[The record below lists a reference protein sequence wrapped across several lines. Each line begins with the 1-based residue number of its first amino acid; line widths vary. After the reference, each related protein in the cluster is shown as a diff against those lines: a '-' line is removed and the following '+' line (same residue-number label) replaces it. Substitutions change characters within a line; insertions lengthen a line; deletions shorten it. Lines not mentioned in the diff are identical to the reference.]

1 MKRFLRVAAVTATVG
16 LFLVPAAGA
25 ASAAAATHHPKAPH
39 FHVPVRGGST
49 SITTKLGVV
58 EAVLA
63 AGVAPFTTAPA
74 SEALLTNGR
83 LRFTFPVSGG
93 SIQTTLPPNGHVNHR
108 GGIKL
113 FPLTGGGAAV
123 KISNFNINLAAR
135 SLTGILNNNPAA
147 RIKIFSL
154 GLLHAHFN
162 PGVHSITVSN
172 ITVSLTGAA
181 ASALNNALGVP
192 LFHGGQVIGIARTHV
207 TL

>member
-25 ASAAAATHHPKAPH
+25 ASAAAATHPRAPH

-49 SITTKLGVV
+49 SITTLPGVA

-74 SEALLTNGR
+74 SEALLSNGR
-83 LRFTFPVSGG
+83 LKFTFPVSGG

-113 FPLTGGGAAV
+113 FKLTGGTAV

-154 GLLHAHFN
+154 GLLHANFN
-162 PGVHSITVSN
+162 PGIHSITVSN

-181 ASALNNALGVP
+181 AHALDQALGVP
-192 LFHGGQVIGIARTHV
+192 LFHGGQVIGIAKTHV

>member
-1 MKRFLRVAAVTATVG
+1 MRRFLRVAAVTATVG

-25 ASAAAATHHPKAPH
+25 ASAAAATHPRAPH

-49 SITTKLGVV
+49 SITTLPGVA

-74 SEALLTNGR
+74 SEALLSNGR

-113 FPLTGGGAAV
+113 FKLTGGTAV

-154 GLLHAHFN
+154 GLLHANFN
-162 PGVHSITVSN
+162 PGIHSITVSN

-181 ASALNNALGVP
+181 AHALDQALGVP
-192 LFHGGQVIGIARTHV
+192 LFHGGQVIGIAKTHV

>member
-25 ASAAAATHHPKAPH
+25 ASAAAATHPRPH

-49 SITTKLGVV
+49 SITTKLGVTQ
-58 EAVLA
+58 AVLA
-63 AGVAPFTTAPA
+63 AGVVPFTTSPA
-74 SEALLTNGR
+74 NEALLSNGR
-83 LRFTFPVSGG
+83 LKFTFPVVGG

-113 FPLTGGGAAV
+113 FKLTGGTAV

-135 SLTGILNNNPAA
+135 SLTGILNNNPGA

-154 GLLHAHFN
+154 GLVHANFN

-181 ASALNNALGVP
+181 ASALNHALGVP
-192 LFHGGQVIGIARTHV
+192 LFHGGQVIGIAKTHV
-207 TL
+207 VI

>member
-25 ASAAAATHHPKAPH
+25 ASAAAATHPRPH

-74 SEALLTNGR
+74 SEALLSNGR

-113 FPLTGGGAAV
+113 FKLTGGTAV

-154 GLLHAHFN
+154 GLLHANFN

-172 ITVSLTGAA
+172 ITVSLTGVAA
-181 ASALNNALGVP
+181 HALNNALGVP
-192 LFHGGQVIGIARTHV
+192 LFHGGQVIGIAKTHV
-207 TL
+207 VI

>member
-1 MKRFLRVAAVTATVG
+1 MRRFLRVAAVTATVG

-25 ASAAAATHHPKAPH
+25 ASAAAATHHRAPH

-74 SEALLTNGR
+74 SEALLSRGR

-113 FPLTGGGAAV
+113 FKLTGGTAV

-154 GLLHAHFN
+154 GLVHANFN

-172 ITVSLTGAA
+172 ITVSLTGVAA
-181 ASALNNALGVP
+181 NALNNAIVNRG
-192 LFHGGQVIGIARTHV
+192 
-207 TL
+207 

>member
-1 MKRFLRVAAVTATVG
+1 MRRFLRVAAVTATVG

-25 ASAAAATHHPKAPH
+25 ASAAAATHHSKAPH
-39 FHVPVRGGST
+39 FHVPVRGGTT

-74 SEALLTNGR
+74 SESLLSRGR
-83 LRFTFPVSGG
+83 LKFSFPVSGG

-113 FPLTGGGAAV
+113 FKLTGGTAV

-154 GLLHAHFN
+154 GLLHANFN

-181 ASALNNALGVP
+181 ANALNSALGVP
-192 LFHGGQVIGIARTHV
+192 LFHGGQVIGTARTHV
-207 TL
+207 VI

>member
-1 MKRFLRVAAVTATVG
+1 MRRFLRVAAVTATVG

-25 ASAAAATHHPKAPH
+25 ASAAAATHHKAPH
-39 FHVPVRGGST
+39 FHVPVRGGTS

-74 SEALLTNGR
+74 SEALLSRGR

-113 FPLTGGGAAV
+113 FKLTGGTAV

-154 GLLHAHFN
+154 GLLHANFN

-181 ASALNNALGVP
+181 ANALNSALGVP
-192 LFHGGQVIGIARTHV
+192 LFHGGQVIGIMKTHV
-207 TL
+207 VI

>member
-25 ASAAAATHHPKAPH
+25 ASAAAATRPHPH

-74 SEALLTNGR
+74 SEALLSRGR

-113 FPLTGGGAAV
+113 FKLTGGTAV

-135 SLTGILNNNPAA
+135 SLTGILNNNPGA

-154 GLLHAHFN
+154 GLVHANFN

-181 ASALNNALGVP
+181 ASALNHALGVP
-192 LFHGGQVIGIARTHV
+192 LFHGGQVIGIAKTHV
-207 TL
+207 VI

>member
-25 ASAAAATHHPKAPH
+25 ASAAAATHPRAPH

-113 FPLTGGGAAV
+113 FKLTGGTAV

-154 GLLHAHFN
+154 GLLHANFN
-162 PGVHSITVSN
+162 PGIHSITVSN

-181 ASALNNALGVP
+181 AHALDQALGVP
-192 LFHGGQVIGIARTHV
+192 LFHGGQVIGIAKTHV

>member
-25 ASAAAATHHPKAPH
+25 ASAAAATHPRPH

-49 SITTKLGVV
+49 SITTKLGVTQ
-58 EAVLA
+58 AVLA
-63 AGVAPFTTAPA
+63 AGVVPFTTSPA
-74 SEALLTNGR
+74 NEALLSNGR
-83 LRFTFPVSGG
+83 LKFTFPVVGG

-113 FPLTGGGAAV
+113 FKLTGGTAV

-154 GLLHAHFN
+154 GLLHANFN

-181 ASALNNALGVP
+181 ANALNSALGVP
-192 LFHGGQVIGIARTHV
+192 LFHGGQVIGIMKTHV
-207 TL
+207 VI

>member
-25 ASAAAATHHPKAPH
+25 ASAAAATHPRPH

-49 SITTKLGVV
+49 SITTKLGVTQ
-58 EAVLA
+58 AVLA
-63 AGVAPFTTAPA
+63 AGVVPFTTSPA
-74 SEALLTNGR
+74 NEALLSNGR
-83 LRFTFPVSGG
+83 LKFTFPVVGG

-113 FPLTGGGAAV
+113 FKLTGGTAV

-154 GLLHAHFN
+154 GLVHANFN

-172 ITVSLTGAA
+172 ITVSLTGVAA
-181 ASALNNALGVP
+181 HALNNALGVP
-192 LFHGGQVIGIARTHV
+192 LFHGGQVIGIMKTHV
-207 TL
+207 VI

>member
-16 LFLVPAAGA
+16 LSLVPAAGA
-25 ASAAAATHHPKAPH
+25 ASAAAATHPRPH

-49 SITTKLGVV
+49 SITTKLGVTQ
-58 EAVLA
+58 AVLA
-63 AGVAPFTTAPA
+63 AGVVPFTTSPA
-74 SEALLTNGR
+74 NEALLSNGR
-83 LRFTFPVSGG
+83 LKFTFPVVGG

-113 FPLTGGGAAV
+113 FKLTGGTAV

-135 SLTGILNNNPAA
+135 SLTGILNNNPGA

-154 GLLHAHFN
+154 GLLHANFN
-162 PGVHSITVSN
+162 PGVHSITVTN

-181 ASALNNALGVP
+181 ASALNHALGVP
-192 LFHGGQVIGIARTHV
+192 LFHGGQVIGIAKTHV
-207 TL
+207 VI

>member
-1 MKRFLRVAAVTATVG
+1 MRRFLRVAAVTATVG

-25 ASAAAATHHPKAPH
+25 ASAAAATHPRPH

-113 FPLTGGGAAV
+113 FKLTGGTAV

-154 GLLHAHFN
+154 GLVHAHFN

-172 ITVSLTGAA
+172 ITVSLTGVAA
-181 ASALNNALGVP
+181 HALNNALGVP
-192 LFHGGQVIGIARTHV
+192 LFHGGQVIGIAKTHV
-207 TL
+207 VI

>member
-25 ASAAAATHHPKAPH
+25 ASAAAATRPHPH

-49 SITTKLGVV
+49 SITTKLGVTQ
-58 EAVLA
+58 AVLA
-63 AGVAPFTTAPA
+63 AGVVPFTTSPA
-74 SEALLTNGR
+74 NEALLSNGR
-83 LRFTFPVSGG
+83 LKFTFPVVGG

-113 FPLTGGGAAV
+113 FKLTGGTAV

-154 GLLHAHFN
+154 GLLHANFN

-181 ASALNNALGVP
+181 ANALNSALGVP
-192 LFHGGQVIGIARTHV
+192 LFHGGQVIGIMKTHV
-207 TL
+207 VI

>member
-1 MKRFLRVAAVTATVG
+1 MRRFLRVAAVTATVG

-25 ASAAAATHHPKAPH
+25 ASAAAATHPRPH

-49 SITTKLGVV
+49 SITTKLGVTQ
-58 EAVLA
+58 AVLA
-63 AGVAPFTTAPA
+63 AGVVPFTTSPA
-74 SEALLTNGR
+74 NEALLSNGR
-83 LRFTFPVSGG
+83 LKFTFPVVGG

-113 FPLTGGGAAV
+113 FKLTGGTAV

-135 SLTGILNNNPAA
+135 SLTGILNNNPGA

-154 GLLHAHFN
+154 GLLHANFN
-162 PGVHSITVSN
+162 PGVHSITVTN

-181 ASALNNALGVP
+181 ASALNHALGVP
-192 LFHGGQVIGIARTHV
+192 LFHGGQVIGIAKTHV
-207 TL
+207 VI

>member
-25 ASAAAATHHPKAPH
+25 ASAAAATHPH
-39 FHVPVRGGST
+39 FHVPVRGGTT
-49 SITTKLGVV
+49 SITTRPGVV

-63 AGVAPFTTAPA
+63 AGVAPLTTSPA
-74 SEALLTNGR
+74 NEALLSNGR
-83 LRFTFPVSGG
+83 LKFTFPVVGG

-113 FPLTGGGAAV
+113 FKLTGGTAI

-135 SLTGILNNNPAA
+135 SLTGILNNNPGA

-154 GLLHAHFN
+154 GLVHANFN

-172 ITVSLTGAA
+172 ITVSLTSAA
-181 ASALNNALGVP
+181 AHALDQALGVP
-192 LFHGGQVIGIARTHV
+192 LFHGGQVIGIAKTHV
-207 TL
+207 VI

>member
-1 MKRFLRVAAVTATVG
+1 MRRFLRVAAVTATVG

-25 ASAAAATHHPKAPH
+25 ASAAAATHPRAPH

-49 SITTKLGVV
+49 SITTLPGVA

-74 SEALLTNGR
+74 SEALLSNGR
-83 LRFTFPVSGG
+83 LKFTFPVSGG

-113 FPLTGGGAAV
+113 FKLTGGTAV

-135 SLTGILNNNPAA
+135 SLTGILNDNPAA

-154 GLLHAHFN
+154 GLLHANFN
-162 PGVHSITVSN
+162 PGIHSITVSN

-181 ASALNNALGVP
+181 AHALDQALGVP
-192 LFHGGQVIGIARTHV
+192 LFHGGQVIGIATTHV

>member
-1 MKRFLRVAAVTATVG
+1 MKRFLRVAAVMATVG

-25 ASAAAATHHPKAPH
+25 ASAAAATHPRPH

-113 FPLTGGGAAV
+113 FKLTGGTAV

-154 GLLHAHFN
+154 GLLHANFN

-172 ITVSLTGAA
+172 ITVSLTGVAA
-181 ASALNNALGVP
+181 HALNNALGVP
-192 LFHGGQVIGIARTHV
+192 LFHGGQVIGIAKTHV
-207 TL
+207 VI

>member
-1 MKRFLRVAAVTATVG
+1 MRRFLRVAAVTATVG

-25 ASAAAATHHPKAPH
+25 ASAAAATRPHPH
-39 FHVPVRGGST
+39 FHVPVRGGSS

-74 SEALLTNGR
+74 SEALLSRGR

-113 FPLTGGGAAV
+113 FKLTGGTAV

-154 GLLHAHFN
+154 GLVHANFN

-172 ITVSLTGAA
+172 ITVSLTGVAA
-181 ASALNNALGVP
+181 HALNNALGVP
-192 LFHGGQVIGIARTHV
+192 LFHGGQVIGIMKTHV
-207 TL
+207 VI

>member
-25 ASAAAATHHPKAPH
+25 ASAAAATHPRAPH

-49 SITTKLGVV
+49 SITTLPGVA

-74 SEALLTNGR
+74 SEALLSNGR
-83 LRFTFPVSGG
+83 LKFTFPVSGG

-113 FPLTGGGAAV
+113 FRLTGGTAV

-154 GLLHAHFN
+154 GLLHANFN
-162 PGVHSITVSN
+162 PGIHSITVSN

-181 ASALNNALGVP
+181 AHALDQALGVP
-192 LFHGGQVIGIARTHV
+192 LFHGGQVIGIAKTHV

>member
-25 ASAAAATHHPKAPH
+25 ASAAAATHPRPH

-49 SITTKLGVV
+49 SITTKLGVTQ
-58 EAVLA
+58 AVLA
-63 AGVAPFTTAPA
+63 AGVVPFTTSPA
-74 SEALLTNGR
+74 NEALLSNGR
-83 LRFTFPVSGG
+83 LKFTFPVVGG

-113 FPLTGGGAAV
+113 FKLTGGTAV

-135 SLTGILNNNPAA
+135 SLTGILNNNPGA

-154 GLLHAHFN
+154 GLLHANFN
-162 PGVHSITVSN
+162 PGVHSITVTN

-181 ASALNNALGVP
+181 ASALNHALGVP
-192 LFHGGQVIGIARTHV
+192 LFHGGQVIGIAKTHV
-207 TL
+207 VI

>member
-25 ASAAAATHHPKAPH
+25 ASAAAATHPRPH

-113 FPLTGGGAAV
+113 FKLTGGTAV

-154 GLLHAHFN
+154 GLAHANFN

-192 LFHGGQVIGIARTHV
+192 LFHGGQVIGIAKTHV
-207 TL
+207 VI

>member
-16 LFLVPAAGA
+16 LFLAPAAGA
-25 ASAAAATHHPKAPH
+25 ASAAAATHPRPH

-49 SITTKLGVV
+49 SITTKPGVV
-58 EAVLA
+58 EAILA
-63 AGVAPFTTAPA
+63 AGVAPLTTSPA
-74 SEALLTNGR
+74 SEALLSNGR
-83 LRFTFPVSGG
+83 LKFTFPVSGG

-113 FPLTGGGAAV
+113 FKLTGGTAV

-154 GLLHAHFN
+154 GLVHANFN
-162 PGVHSITVSN
+162 PGTHSITVSN

-181 ASALNNALGVP
+181 AHALDQALGVP
-192 LFHGGQVIGIARTHV
+192 LFHGGQVIGIAKTHV
-207 TL
+207 VI

>member
-1 MKRFLRVAAVTATVG
+1 MLSRAVRLGSRLNFWKTNPTV
-16 LFLVPAAGA
+16 
-25 ASAAAATHHPKAPH
+25 
-39 FHVPVRGGST
+39 
-49 SITTKLGVV
+49 
-58 EAVLA
+58 
-63 AGVAPFTTAPA
+63 
-74 SEALLTNGR
+74 R
-83 LRFTFPVSGG
+83 LRMRVRSGSVMAERSLSPTTTFPVVGG

-113 FPLTGGGAAV
+113 FKLTGGTAV

-154 GLLHAHFN
+154 GLVHANFN

-181 ASALNNALGVP
+181 ANALNSALGVP
-192 LFHGGQVIGIARTHV
+192 LFHGGQVIGIMKTHV
-207 TL
+207 VI

>member
-25 ASAAAATHHPKAPH
+25 ASAAAATHPRPH
-39 FHVPVRGGST
+39 FHVPVRGGTT
-49 SITTKLGVV
+49 SITTKPGIV

-63 AGVAPFTTAPA
+63 AGVAPLTTSPA
-74 SEALLTNGR
+74 NEALLSNGR
-83 LRFTFPVSGG
+83 LKFTFPVVGG
-93 SIQTTLPPNGHVNHR
+93 SIQTSLPPNGHVNHR

-113 FPLTGGGAAV
+113 FKLTGGTAI

-135 SLTGILNNNPAA
+135 SLTGILNNNPGA

-154 GLLHAHFN
+154 GLVHANFN
-162 PGVHSITVSN
+162 PGTHSITVSN

-181 ASALNNALGVP
+181 AHALDQALGVP

-207 TL
+207 VI

>member
-1 MKRFLRVAAVTATVG
+1 MRRFLRVAAVTATVG

-25 ASAAAATHHPKAPH
+25 ASAAAATHPSPH

-49 SITTKLGVV
+49 SITTKLGVA

-74 SEALLTNGR
+74 SEALLSHGR
-83 LRFTFPVSGG
+83 LKFTFPVSGG

-113 FPLTGGGAAV
+113 FKLTGGTAV

-135 SLTGILNNNPAA
+135 SLTGILNNNPGA

-154 GLLHAHFN
+154 GLVHANFN
-162 PGVHSITVSN
+162 PGTHSITVSN
-172 ITVSLTGAA
+172 ITVSLTGVAA
-181 ASALNNALGVP
+181 NALNNALGVP
-192 LFHGGQVIGIARTHV
+192 LFHGGQVIGIAKTHV
-207 TL
+207 VI

>member
-25 ASAAAATHHPKAPH
+25 ASAAAATHPRAPH

-49 SITTKLGVV
+49 SITTLPGVA

-63 AGVAPFTTAPA
+63 AGVAPFTTSPA
-74 SEALLTNGR
+74 SEALLSNGR

-113 FPLTGGGAAV
+113 FKLTGGTAV

-154 GLLHAHFN
+154 GLLHANFN
-162 PGVHSITVSN
+162 PGIHSITVSN

-181 ASALNNALGVP
+181 AHALDQALGVP
-192 LFHGGQVIGIARTHV
+192 LFHGGQVIGIAKTHV

>member
-25 ASAAAATHHPKAPH
+25 ASAAAATRPHPH

-49 SITTKLGVV
+49 SITTKLGVTQ
-58 EAVLA
+58 AVLA
-63 AGVAPFTTAPA
+63 AGVVPFTTSPA
-74 SEALLTNGR
+74 NEALLSNGR
-83 LRFTFPVSGG
+83 LKFTFPVVGG

-113 FPLTGGGAAV
+113 FKLTGGTAV

-135 SLTGILNNNPAA
+135 SLTGILNNNPGA

-154 GLLHAHFN
+154 GLLHANFN
-162 PGVHSITVSN
+162 PGVHSITVTN

-181 ASALNNALGVP
+181 AGALNNALGVP
-192 LFHGGQVIGIARTHV
+192 LFHGGQVIGIAKTHV
-207 TL
+207 VI

>member
-25 ASAAAATHHPKAPH
+25 ASAAAATHPRAPH

-49 SITTKLGVV
+49 SITTLPGVA

-63 AGVAPFTTAPA
+63 AGVAPFTTSPA
-74 SEALLTNGR
+74 SEALLSNGR
-83 LRFTFPVSGG
+83 LKFTFPVSGG

-113 FPLTGGGAAV
+113 FNLTGGTAV

-154 GLLHAHFN
+154 GLLHANFN
-162 PGVHSITVSN
+162 PGLHSITVSN

-181 ASALNNALGVP
+181 AHALDQALGVP
-192 LFHGGQVIGIARTHV
+192 LFHGGQVIGIAKTHV

>member
-25 ASAAAATHHPKAPH
+25 ASAAAATRPHPH

-49 SITTKLGVV
+49 SITTKLGVTQ
-58 EAVLA
+58 AVLA
-63 AGVAPFTTAPA
+63 AGVVPFTTSPGN
-74 SEALLTNGR
+74 EALLSNGR
-83 LRFTFPVSGG
+83 LKFTFPVVGG

-113 FPLTGGGAAV
+113 FKLTGGTAV

-135 SLTGILNNNPAA
+135 SLTGILNNNPGA

-154 GLLHAHFN
+154 GLVHANFN
-162 PGVHSITVSN
+162 PGVHSITVTN

-192 LFHGGQVIGIARTHV
+192 LFHGGQVIGTAKTHV
-207 TL
+207 VI

>member
-25 ASAAAATHHPKAPH
+25 ASAAAATHPRPH

-49 SITTKLGVV
+49 SITTKLGVTQ
-58 EAVLA
+58 AVLA
-63 AGVAPFTTAPA
+63 AGVVPFTTSPA
-74 SEALLTNGR
+74 NEALLSNGR
-83 LRFTFPVSGG
+83 LKFTFPVVGG

-113 FPLTGGGAAV
+113 FKLTGGTAV

-135 SLTGILNNNPAA
+135 SLTGILNNNPGA

-154 GLLHAHFN
+154 GLVHANFN
-162 PGVHSITVSN
+162 PGTHSITVSN

-181 ASALNNALGVP
+181 ANALNSALGVP
-192 LFHGGQVIGIARTHV
+192 LFHGGQVIGIAKTHV

>member
-25 ASAAAATHHPKAPH
+25 ASAAAATHPHPH
-39 FHVPVRGGST
+39 FHVPVRGGTT
-49 SITTKLGVV
+49 SITTRPGVV

-63 AGVAPFTTAPA
+63 AGVAPLTTSPA
-74 SEALLTNGR
+74 NEALLSNGR
-83 LRFTFPVSGG
+83 LRFTFPVVGG

-113 FPLTGGGAAV
+113 FKLTGGTAV

-135 SLTGILNNNPAA
+135 SLTGILNNNPGA

-154 GLLHAHFN
+154 GLVHANFN
-162 PGVHSITVSN
+162 PGTHSITVSN

-181 ASALNNALGVP
+181 ANALNSALGVP
-192 LFHGGQVIGIARTHV
+192 LFHGGQVIGIAKTHV